1 MHMLKKIIR
10 FIVSLRLV
18 NFIYNI
24 ISLKLSKVDVR
35 KSLKING
42 RLKIVNKGRVI
53 LGENITI
60 NSGKNSNII
69 GGDIRTN
76 IMVKA
81 NADFLIG
88 NNVGISN
95 STFVCSKNIIIEDD
109 VLIGGSCRFYDTDF
123 HSLEY
128 VSRTNPYKNGIP
140 DDNIKGAPI
149 LIKKGAWIG
158 GSCLILKGVT
168 IGTKSVI
175 GAGSIVSKDIPDNE
189 IWAGNPVKFIR
200 KL

>member
-1 MHMLKKIIR
+1 MLKKIIR